1 MGIMKNDPSIGLDEI
16 FKTASADFFAEE
28 MLKREKRLRLLEE
41 SLIPGNEVVFKNHYF
56 MFTEPFN
63 FGSREKCASAVI
75 DRGGIF
81 MDKKRPTTEL
91 QYLVL
96 GEKNADWM
104 DGELVGKIEKG
115 LELIQSGYPLRL
127 ITESEFTQALNATP
141 ISQEKGFITHRTAGN
156 PREIFYQKKLPEPI
170 GQRCAPTH
178 IEYLQGYI
186 DSAWAWRRVKIV
198 VPFNF
203 CELTTNQA
211 NAVAKDLRLIRRN
224 PSLFSNDSHL
234 GIDACS

>member
-1 MGIMKNDPSIGLDEI
+1 MNIDIDLPRDLSDEC
-16 FKTASADFFAEE
+16 KEE
-28 MLKREKRLRLLEE
+28 LSNLFHDQILNRERRLRLLE
-41 SLIPGNEVVFKNHYF
+41 SNLVPHDNIVFKDHYF

-63 FGSREKCASAVI
+63 FGSRKKCAAAVI

-81 MDKKRPTTEL
+81 MDKKRPTTDL

-115 LELIQSGYPLRL
+115 LEVIQSGFPLRL
-127 ITESEFTQALNATP
+127 ITESEFKQALDATP
-141 ISQEKGFITHRTAGN
+141 ISQEKGFITHRTAGAV
-156 PREIFYQKKLPEPI
+156 RTIVYQKKLPEPV
-170 GQRCAPTH
+170 GQKCNPTH

-186 DSAWAWRRVKIV
+186 DSAWAWRKVKIE

-203 CELTTNQA
+203 HDLTTNQA

-224 PSLFSNDSHL
+224 PALFSNE
-234 GIDACS
+234 